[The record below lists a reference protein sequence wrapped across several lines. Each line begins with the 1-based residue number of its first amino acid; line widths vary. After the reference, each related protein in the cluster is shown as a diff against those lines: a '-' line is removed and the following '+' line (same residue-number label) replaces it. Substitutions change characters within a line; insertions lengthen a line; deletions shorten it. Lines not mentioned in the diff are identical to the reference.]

1 MDHII
6 QTANLTKK
14 FGDFTAVDQINLS
27 VSPGQVCGFLGPNG
41 AGKSTTIRMLCGI
54 LSPSS
59 GSGTVLGY
67 DISRQTEQIK
77 SQIGYMSQKFSL
89 YEDLSALENLEF
101 YAGLYGIPREKR
113 QERIHEI
120 LDMAWLSGREDALVA
135 GLSRGYRQR
144 LALGCA
150 IIAEPPLLFLDE
162 PTSGVSPTT
171 RREFFNLI
179 QELTEKGC
187 TVIVSTHFMDEAE
200 RCDQIVFFNQ
210 GQIMANDH
218 PDVLKQNTLQGRL
231 LELTTP
237 NPVALME
244 EIRDWPM
251 IMEANLHGRLLHVLV
266 QDDSGKEELSRR
278 LGLEV
283 REITP
288 SLEDVFIALSRREE
302 ARRMPK

>member
-1 MDHII
+1 MDCII

-27 VSPGQVCGFLGPNG
+27 VWPGQVCGFLGPNG

-59 GSGTVLGY
+59 GSGTVLGC
-67 DISRQTEQIK
+67 DISRQTDQIK

-89 YEDLSALENLEF
+89 YEDLSARQNLEF
-101 YAGLYGIPREKR
+101 YAGLYGLPRVR
-113 QERIHEI
+113 RDQRIREI

-179 QELTEKGC
+179 QELTENGC

-210 GQIMANDH
+210 GQIIANDR
-218 PDVLKQNTLQGRL
+218 PDALKQNTLPGRL
-231 LELTTP
+231 LEISP
-237 NPVALME
+237 SNPVALME
-244 EIRDWPM
+244 EIRDWPVV
-251 IMEANLHGRLLHVLV
+251 MEANLHGRLLHVLV
-266 QDDSGKEELSRR
+266 QDDACKEDLSHR

-288 SLEDVFIALSRREE
+288 SLEDVFITLSRREE
-302 ARRMPK
+302 ARRLQG

>member
-1 MDHII
+1 MDCII
-6 QTANLTKK
+6 KTENLTRK
-14 FGDFTAVDQINLS
+14 FGSFTAVDHVNLS
-27 VSPGQVCGFLGPNG
+27 VLPGQVCGFLGPNG

-67 DISRQTEQIK
+67 DIASQSEQIK
-77 SQIGYMSQKFSL
+77 CLIGYMSQKFSL

-101 YAGLYGIPREKR
+101 YAGLYGIPREKQ
-113 QERIHEI
+113 QERIREI

-135 GLSRGYRQR
+135 GLSRGYKQR

-179 QELTEKGC
+179 QEITGRGC

-210 GQIMANDH
+210 GKIMANDH
-218 PDVLKQNTLQGRL
+218 PDVLKQNTLQGCL
-231 LELTTP
+231 LELSHP
-237 NPVALME
+237 HPVALME
-244 EIRDWPM
+244 EIRDWPFV
-251 IMEANLHGRLLHVLV
+251 MEANLHGRLLHVMV
-266 QDDSGKEELSRR
+266 QDASFQNELAER

-283 REITP
+283 RQISPT
-288 SLEDVFIALSRREE
+288 LEDVFIALSRQEE
-302 ARRMPK
+302 ARRS

>member
-1 MDHII
+1 MRYII
-6 QTANLTKK
+6 QTDNLTKK
-14 FGDFTAVDQINLS
+14 FGAFTAVDNINLS
-27 VSPGQVCGFLGPNG
+27 VLPGQVCGFLGPNG

-67 DISRQTEQIK
+67 DISSQTEQIK

-101 YAGLYGIPREKR
+101 YAGLYDIPREKR
-113 QERIHEI
+113 RERIREI
-120 LDMAWLSGREDALVA
+120 LDMAWLSGREDSLVA

-179 QELTEKGC
+179 QELAENGC

-210 GQIMANDH
+210 GQIMANDR
-218 PDVLKQNTLQGRL
+218 PDVLKHNSVQGCL
-231 LELTTP
+231 LELTSS

-251 IMEANLHGRLLHVLV
+251 VMEANLHGRLLHVMV
-266 QDDSGKEELSRR
+266 QDESFQEELSRQ

-283 REITP
+283 RRITP
-288 SLEDVFIALSRREE
+288 SLEDVFITLSRQKE
-302 ARRMPK
+302 ARRLQI

>member
-1 MDHII
+1 MDYII
-6 QTANLTKK
+6 KTDNLTKN
-14 FGDFTAVDQINLS
+14 FGSFTAVDHINLS
-27 VSPGQVCGFLGPNG
+27 VCPGQVCGFLGPNG

-67 DISRQTEQIK
+67 DISTQTEQIK

-113 QERIHEI
+113 PERIRTI

-135 GLSRGYRQR
+135 ELSRGYKQR

-179 QELTEKGC
+179 QELTENGC

-200 RCDQIVFFNQ
+200 RCDRIVFFNQ

-218 PDVLKQNTLQGRL
+218 PDVLKLNTLPGCL
-231 LELTTP
+231 LELTP
-237 NPVALME
+237 PHPVALLE
-244 EIRDWPM
+244 ELRDWPM
-251 IMEANLHGRLLHVLV
+251 VIEATLHGRLLHVLV
-266 QDDSGKEELSRR
+266 PDESFQEELSER

-283 REITP
+283 RKICP
-288 SLEDVFIALSRREE
+288 SLEDVFITLSRREE
-302 ARRMPK
+302 ARRLQR